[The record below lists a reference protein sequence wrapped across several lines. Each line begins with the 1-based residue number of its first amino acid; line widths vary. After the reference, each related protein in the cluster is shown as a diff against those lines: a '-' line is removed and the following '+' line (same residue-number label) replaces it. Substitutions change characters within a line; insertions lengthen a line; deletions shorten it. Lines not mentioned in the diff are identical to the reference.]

1 MILDA
6 VYLCYDPSHRPFSSD
21 GAVKIQNLQSDRPA
35 SKIIRAVIRDVG
47 IDASS
52 WEDYTLHRCYCKSK
66 GKGTQEVDDLVDPRL
81 TLDELG
87 IGEGH

>member
-1 MILDA
+1 MILDTIH
-6 VYLCYDPSHRPFSSD
+6 LCYDPSHHPFASD

-52 WEDYTLHRCYCKSK
+52 WEDYSLHRCYCKSK
-66 GKGTQEVDDLVDPRL
+66 GKGTQEVDDLVDPRF